1 MDIAPPPPHSTTEP
15 EADFT
20 ASHIFA
26 LMLEQLADA
35 LPPLETETPASAARR
50 QEVARAMV
58 IATHP
63 ADPIEAALAISAAVA
78 YQTSLTCS
86 ALAAAPGLDGVQSN
100 RHARTAIAQHRA
112 FHAGVQALDMH
123 RGATTAQ
130 PVTPRRTRTASR
142 GQPEPEP
149 QPDNDPIPH
158 LPQFQP
164 RNRHGEPIPL
174 YRFRDMTRLQKLAVY
189 GDPFD
194 TAAWAAA
201 TEEEDAAS
209 PSSKPS
215 TQPSSPPP
223 DLRTRNIVPLIDA
236 VRQNQTASVVSIF
249 V

>member
-1 MDIAPPPPHSTTEP
+1 MDITPPLPSPTEP
-15 EADFT
+15 EAAFA

-26 LMLEQLADA
+26 LMLKQLADA
-35 LPPLETETPASAARR
+35 LPPLETESPASNTRR

-78 YQTSLTCS
+78 YQASLAS
-86 ALAAAPGLDGVQSN
+86 NALAAAPGLTGVQSN
-100 RHARTAIAQHRA
+100 RYARAAITQDHAFR
-112 FHAGVQALDMH
+112 AGVQALAKH

-130 PVTPRRTRTASR
+130 PLTPKQTRTASR
-142 GQPEPEP
+142 RQPEPEQ

-189 GDPFD
+189 GDPYD

-201 TEEEDAAS
+201 TEEEDAAIAEQQALDATTT
-209 PSSKPS
+209 S
-215 TQPSSPPP
+215 T
-223 DLRTRNIVPLIDA
+223 T
-236 VRQNQTASVVSIF
+236 
-249 V
+249 